1 MYNLKQYNIHLPH
14 SLQQTSTVTTMSQN
28 MRTTI
33 TSYSISSTKLQ
44 KLTISVADFAST
56 AVVLFTMV
64 FFLFLTTIISIFNY
78 KQLLQVES
86 TDRAG
91 HRCRQILHWSLT
103 LPLAGVS
110 GYAWALCSRCSWIV
124 NISTKKYPIYF
135 NYDTTTVHF
144 FSSIS
149 FHVLDA
155 IFSFSSW
162 HLCSRATRS
171 SLVQDP
177 FCDAVLHF
185 SVLLFPVELAHS
197 RLLGDQVKPRYV
209 TDNRNDQHTYQ
220 QVSRGELRSMTWF

>member
-91 HRCRQILHWSLT
+91 HRYRQILHWSPT

-110 GYAWALCSRCSWIV
+110 GYAWALCSRCSWIA
-124 NISTKKYPIYF
+124 NISTKNIQFISITTLPQFIFFHQSPFMLWMQFFLSLHDIFAAEQLVHLSFKILFAMQFFIFPSCYF
-135 NYDTTTVHF
+135 
-144 FSSIS
+144 
-149 FHVLDA
+149 L
-155 IFSFSSW
+155 
-162 HLCSRATRS
+162 
-171 SLVQDP
+171 
-177 FCDAVLHF
+177 
-185 SVLLFPVELAHS
+185 
-197 RLLGDQVKPRYV
+197 
-209 TDNRNDQHTYQ
+209 
-220 QVSRGELRSMTWF
+220 